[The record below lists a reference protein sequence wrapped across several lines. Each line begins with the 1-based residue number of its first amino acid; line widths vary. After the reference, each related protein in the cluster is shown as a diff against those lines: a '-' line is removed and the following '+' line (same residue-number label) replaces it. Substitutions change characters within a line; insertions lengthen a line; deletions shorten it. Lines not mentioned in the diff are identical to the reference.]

1 MIVASKLFCT
11 GAPKLIRPPLTV
23 FGYFWLKQSG
33 NPEPWPEMS
42 TDQDW
47 IGLEPIFAGLGLD
60 RTAFF
65 FKIGGPGL
73 DRTEK
78 ILVVIM

>member
-1 MIVASKLFCT
+1 LHRGPQIDKTTTDSV
-11 GAPKLIRPPLTV
+11 
-23 FGYFWLKQSG
+23 WLLLVKTIWQ
-33 NPEPWPEMS
+33 PWPEMS

-78 ILVVIM
+78 ILVVLM

>member
-1 MIVASKLFCT
+1 MASFHDSGLQIILHRGPQIDKT
-11 GAPKLIRPPLTV
+11 TTDSV
-23 FGYFWLKQSG
+23 WLLLVKKIWQ
-33 NPEPWPEMS
+33 PWPEMS

-65 FKIGGPGL
+65 SKLADQDWIELRKF
-73 DRTEK
+73 
-78 ILVVIM
+78 